1 MSSLFGQPANSLF
14 GNNNNNNQQQQN
26 TSKSNLFGSFNT
38 STTSQPQQGGGLFG
52 STATSQP
59 QQGGG
64 LFGSTATSQPQQ
76 GGGLFGSTATPQ
88 PQQGGGLFG
97 SFNTSAPASQEQQGG
112 SLSSRITAPQPAGG
126 GVFGSTQPQQQ
137 TGAFGSTQQQQ
148 QGGGL
153 FGGLGATTN
162 AQPQQQNQQQQ
173 GSSLFGNVGQP
184 APQQQQDQ
192 QPASVFV
199 QSQGSFFQNE
209 NAPRQKPVLAQI
221 ELAFSKWNPQN
232 PATPFQTYLYNTVP
246 PEQAPFYG
254 PSAQDDEVKWEE
266 ALNKK
271 PSPGAIP
278 VLVKGFREIG
288 MRMNMQLQALHTLG
302 GRLHEIN
309 SGLSKLLQKHE
320 LSISVRA
327 AECRRKHLRL
337 SHQCLGL
344 AAKAQVLRNRGYVMD
359 GPEEELRNKLLLLE
373 KSVLDP
379 ALNGRSEEIWARMVS
394 VRERGRLLQR
404 EFEKAGRGLSQEQGQ
419 LVDEDV
425 MRRVKKILEDYS
437 SQLGGLTKEL
447 AQLEKDW
454 AQWEQSKPL
463 AITNGGGR

>member
-1 MSSLFGQPANSLF
+1 MSSLFGQPTSSLF
-14 GNNNNNNQQQQN
+14 GNNNQQQQN
-26 TSKSNLFGSFNT
+26 TSKPSPFGSLNT
-38 STTSQPQQGGGLFG
+38 STTSQPQQGGGLFS
-52 STATSQP
+52 STSTSQP

-64 LFGSTATSQPQQ
+64 LFGSTAASQPQQGGLFGSLNTSAPISQEQQGSGLFGRITAPQQTGGGLFGSTQPQQQGGLFGSTQQPQQQQQQQGGLFQSQQQQPQQ
-76 GGGLFGSTATPQ
+76 GGGLFG
-88 PQQGGGLFG
+88 G
-97 SFNTSAPASQEQQGG
+97 S
-112 SLSSRITAPQPAGG
+112 
-126 GVFGSTQPQQQ
+126 
-137 TGAFGSTQQQQ
+137 
-148 QGGGL
+148 
-153 FGGLGATTN
+153 GATTN
-162 AQPQQQNQQQQ
+162 QQPQPQNQQQQ

-184 APQQQQDQ
+184 APQQQQNQ
-192 QPASVFV
+192 QPGSVFV
-199 QSQGSFFQNE
+199 QSQGSIFQNE

-221 ELAFSKWNPQN
+221 DLAFSKWNPQN

-254 PSAQDDEVKWEE
+254 PTAQDDETKWEE

-271 PSPGAIP
+271 PGPGAIP

-344 AAKAQVLRNRGYVMD
+344 AAKTQVLRNRGYAMD
-359 GPEEELRNKLLLLE
+359 GPEEELRNKFLLLE
-373 KSVLDP
+373 RSVLDP

-404 EFEKAGRGLSQEQGQ
+404 EFEKAGRSLSQEEGQ
-419 LVDEDV
+419 VVDEEV

-447 AQLEKDW
+447 AQLQNHW
-454 AQWEQSKPL
+454 AEWEQSKPL
-463 AITNGGGR
+463 AITNGVGR